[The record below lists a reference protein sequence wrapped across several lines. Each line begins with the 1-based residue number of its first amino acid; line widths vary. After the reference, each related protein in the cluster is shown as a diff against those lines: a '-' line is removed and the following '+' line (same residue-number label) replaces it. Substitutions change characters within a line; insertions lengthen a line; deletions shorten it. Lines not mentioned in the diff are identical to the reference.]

1 MQDFVRKCLDLALI
15 IPNEETNEIMK
26 ILKSLK
32 EHRLLI
38 KGVSKT
44 IKNEAKQQQENFQ
57 ECYQV
62 MQVLILQQILKY
74 KSFIKLKINGAYS
87 INNLPKIKYGSYVIN
102 LDEYKS
108 IGNYWVAFYVSGSNG
123 TASYNV
129 IYFDSFRVEHILK
142 EIKEFIVNK
151 NVMQ

>member
-87 INNLPKIKYGSYVIN
+87 INNLPKIKYDSYVIN

-108 IGNYWVAFYVSGSNG
+108 IGN
-123 TASYNV
+123 
-129 IYFDSFRVEHILK
+129 
-142 EIKEFIVNK
+142 
-151 NVMQ
+151 